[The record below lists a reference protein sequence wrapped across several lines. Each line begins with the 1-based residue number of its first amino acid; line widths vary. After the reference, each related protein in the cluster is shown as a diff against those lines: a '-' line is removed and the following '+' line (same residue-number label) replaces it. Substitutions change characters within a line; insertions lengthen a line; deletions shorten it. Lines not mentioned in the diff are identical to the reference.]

1 MRQINHVKIR
11 IPDLFLHLQTLGDV
25 RKDTIRKYYNKG
37 KVIRNKLYKYT
48 YKMEKFPNV
57 NDMIVN
63 KPSHVLVASR
73 ICPQALS

>member
-37 KVIRNKLYKYT
+37 KGIRNKLYKYN
-48 YKMEKFPNV
+48 F
-57 NDMIVN
+57 
-63 KPSHVLVASR
+63 
-73 ICPQALS
+73 